1 MKGGCIVTIAVT
13 GSIATDHLM
22 RFPGKFSEQLLAEHL
37 QKVSLSFLVDDLVV
51 HRGGVAGNMA
61 YAIGVLGGKA
71 ALVGAAGADF
81 ADYRTWLESAG
92 VNCDHVL
99 ISKTAHTARFVCTT
113 DLDMAQI
120 ASFYPGAMS
129 EARNIKL
136 ADLVNAEGTP
146 DLVIVGANDPE
157 TMFLHTEE
165 CRKLG
170 LAFAADPSQ
179 QLARL
184 SGEEIRNL
192 TDGATY
198 LFTNDYEWDLLLS
211 KTGWTE
217 AEVLAQVGLRIT
229 TLGAKG
235 VDIIGADG
243 TNIHIGVVPETGQV
257 DPTGVGDAF
266 RAGFLTGRSAGL
278 SLERAA
284 QLGSLVAVLVLETT
298 GTQEWTWDAA
308 VAKTRLADAYGVD
321 AAEEISKAI
330 GA

>member
-1 MKGGCIVTIAVT
+1 VTIAVT

-22 RFPGKFSEQLLAEHL
+22 RFPGRFSEQLLPEHL
-37 QKVSLSFLVDDLVV
+37 HKVSLSFLVDDLVV
-51 HRGGVAGNMA
+51 HRGGVAGNIA
-61 YAIGVLGGKA
+61 FAIGVLGGDA
-71 ALVGAAGADF
+71 ALVGAAGDDF
-81 ADYRTWLESAG
+81 DDYRGWLQSHG
-92 VNCDHVL
+92 VNCDNVL
-99 ISKTAHTARFVCTT
+99 ISETAHTARFTCTT
-113 DLDMAQI
+113 DVDMAQI

-136 ADLVNAEGTP
+136 ADVVSSIGTP
-146 DLVIVGANDPE
+146 ELVIVGANDPE

-184 SGEEIRNL
+184 SGEEIRQL
-192 TDGATY
+192 IDGATY

-211 KTGWTE
+211 KSGWTE
-217 AEVLAQVGLRIT
+217 ADVMSQIGLRVT

-235 VDIIGADG
+235 VDIVDPDG
-243 TNIHIGVVPETGQV
+243 TTIHVGVVPETSQT

-278 SLERAA
+278 NLERSA
-284 QLGSLVAVLVLETT
+284 QLGSLVAVLVLEST
-298 GTQEWTWDAA
+298 GTQEWEWDHE
-308 VAKTRLADAYGVD
+308 VAKTRLAGAYGDD
-321 AAEEISKAI
+321 AAAEIA
-330 GA
+330 AVLA